1 MNFLKYWVMGIA
13 VVISIVA
20 IFAIPI
26 GFLCIGVYWFGDLS
40 LLVTVPVLAGF
51 VIGMHMMIG
60 EN

>member
-1 MNFLKYWVMGIA
+1 MKFLKYWGMGIA

-20 IFAIPI
+20 IFGIPI
-26 GFLCIGVYWFGDLS
+26 GFLCLGVYWFGDLS
-40 LLVTVPVLAGF
+40 LLITVPLLIGF